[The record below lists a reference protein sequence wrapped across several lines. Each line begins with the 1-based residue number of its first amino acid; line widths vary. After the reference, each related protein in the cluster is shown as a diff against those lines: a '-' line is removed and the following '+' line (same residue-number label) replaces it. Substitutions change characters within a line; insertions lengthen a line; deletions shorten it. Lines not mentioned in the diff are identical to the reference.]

1 LRCTQEDENKN
12 ELPNKIRTGE
22 WKCKALEIKG
32 DISYPTD
39 DLTTMIEA

>member
-1 LRCTQEDENKN
+1 LRCTQEDDNKN
-12 ELPNKIRTGE
+12 ELPRTGE

-39 DLTTMIEA
+39 DLTTMLEA